1 MEITTVM
8 AGKIKSIHQKDWYIF
23 LSIQKFL
30 VEKHFEWLKLSIDKN
45 TKTLIGS
52 GRLNIAGK
60 DHSILISY
68 SSFHKYRYERIFI
81 NDKSLKYNND
91 IHLYGDLSLCLYH
104 PTIDQSIFRRL
115 SLFEIIPWISEWIIF
130 YEQWKKYG
138 VWLGKEI
145 KH

>member
-30 VEKHFEWLKLSIDKN
+30 LEKHFEWLKLSIDKN

-52 GRLNIAGK
+52 GMLNIAGK

-138 VWLGKEI
+138 VWLGDEI